1 MIFFC
6 RFYLTIETLV
16 LVILGFYF
24 LCAFGMF
31 LLNTYC
37 VLSVVLDTA
46 LNSAVLVPVF
56 VGCSFLWHLVK
67 LGYFCDS
74 RECFPI
80 WRAFL

>member
-1 MIFFC
+1 M
-6 RFYLTIETLV
+6 V
-16 LVILGFYF
+16 LIILGFYF
-24 LCAFGMF
+24 LCAFGML

-37 VLSVVLDTA
+37 ALGVVLDTA

-56 VGCSFLWHLVK
+56 VELSFLWHLVK

-74 RECFPI
+74 RECFSI